1 MGAYSSAPASIV
13 RGPRLAIGGL
23 VALLLAPVPVGAEA
37 GEPQL
42 RSRRDDRG
50 IWQNAQP
57 MVEDELSLI
66 DWLDML
72 RRSAVG
78 PEVRTPRDPQDVI
91 RLSSGDFGPPSTTV
105 SIRWFGHS
113 TVMIEIEGRRVLTD
127 PIWSDRASP
136 VGFVGP
142 KRFSPPLIPLA
153 DLPTP
158 DAVVISHDHY
168 DHLDEDT
175 VRALAVRG
183 VPFYVPL
190 GVGAHLRDWGVD
202 EAQIHE
208 HDWWQESQVA
218 GLRLV
223 CAPAR
228 HFSGRSLTDRNRTLW
243 ASWAILGQRNRVYFG
258 GDSGLFPG
266 IAEIGERLGPFDV
279 TMLDSG
285 AYNPMWRDVHMGPEQ
300 ALRAHRALGGKVF
313 MPIHW
318 ALFNLSF
325 HGWTE
330 PGERVLA
337 MAQRDGDPTALPRP
351 GQIWS
356 PAGPLPFARWWPS
369 EDWRTESELP
379 LRSSAISN
387 AWWTRYAA
395 PPLRTAL
402 RR

>member
-1 MGAYSSAPASIV
+1 MRRLQQAMG
-13 RGPRLAIGGL
+13 RIG
-23 VALLLAPVPVGAEA
+23 VALAAAVVALPVAAEEPRAPE
-37 GEPQL
+37 L
-42 RSRRDDRG
+42 RSQQDADGR
-50 IWQNAQP
+50 WVNAQP
-57 MVEDELSLI
+57 MAEDELGLI
-66 DWLDML
+66 DWLDMI
-72 RRSAVG
+72 RRNAIG
-78 PEVRTPRDPQDVI
+78 PEIRAPREPQDVV
-91 RLSSGDFGPPSTTV
+91 RLGAGDFEAPSTTV

-113 TVMIEIEGRRVLTD
+113 TVLIEIEGRRVLTD

-136 VGFVGP
+136 VGFAGP

-175 VRALAVRG
+175 VRALAARG

-190 GVGAHLRDWGVD
+190 GVGAHLRRWGVD
-202 EAQIHE
+202 EALIHE
-208 HDWWQESQVA
+208 HDWWQASRMA
-218 GLRLV
+218 GLQLV
-223 CAPAR
+223 CTPSR
-228 HFSGRSLTDRNRTLW
+228 HFSGRGLTDRNRTLW
-243 ASWAILGQRNRVYFG
+243 ASWSILGERHRVYFG

-300 ALRAHRALGGKVF
+300 ALMAHRALGGKVF

-330 PGERVLA
+330 PGERVMA
-337 MAQRDGDPTALPRP
+337 MARRDGDPTALPRP
-351 GQIWS
+351 GQRWS
-356 PAGPLPFARWWPS
+356 PSGPLPFARWWPS
-369 EDWRTESELP
+369 EPWRTAAELP
-379 LRSSAISN
+379 VRSSHIPD
-387 AWWTRYAA
+387 AWWARYAT
-395 PPLRTAL
+395 PPTTTVV